1 MKIVPFFLVGFALLF
16 PNLSRAAEPVR
27 TYPVPNG
34 EPLSPNFTVSIDGQN
49 SPVYLAT
56 VVSLSNEERVK
67 VRDMIDPAGVTSKA
81 SFTSFDISGSAEL
94 TVTCPQAIQSAKIL
108 PTSSGI
114 IPQISGNKLTF
125 SVNKPTQLTLEINGD
140 WVNSLHLFV
149 NPPETDIPK
158 ADDPKVIYFGPGIH
172 EINQVKVTSG
182 QTVYIAGGAVLY
194 ASPLAAG
201 KSTGPMFLLSGTDI
215 TLRGRGIIDGS
226 KRPHPGGGHPIV
238 AEGTNIKVEGI
249 ILRDSPTWNFPVRKS
264 DNVNIRNIKIIG
276 WRSNSDGID
285 ICNSRNVTV
294 SDCFLRTFDDLVVI
308 KSYDPKGG
316 PAKDITVKN
325 CILWNEFAH
334 ALSLGAE
341 LRMPVENVTF
351 SDCEVI
357 HDKGREWL
365 LRVYHCDSAPVK
377 DIRFNNI
384 RSEET
389 RRLMSVWIG
398 KAIWTKDPE
407 RGHVDNVTF
416 SNIQSPVPN
425 RTSPYADLVGFDTE
439 HAIHGVYFDNVLVGG
454 KPLQAGD
461 VKQNEFVQGV
471 KINP

>member
-1 MKIVPFFLVGFALLF
+1 MKTASLVLAGFICYF
-16 PNLSRAAEPVR
+16 IYSNPTTAAVQ
-27 TYPVPNG
+27 TYPAPAG
-34 EPLSPNFTVSIDGQN
+34 EPLSPNFTVSVDGKN

-56 VVSLSNEERVK
+56 VVSLSPEERVK
-67 VRDMIDPAGVTSKA
+67 VRDMLDPAGVTSKA
-81 SFTSFDISGSAEL
+81 SFTSFDLNGSAE
-94 TVTCPQAIQSAKIL
+94 VTISCPQAIQNVKIL

-114 IPQISGNKLTF
+114 VPQISGNKLSF
-125 SVNKPTQLTLEINGD
+125 SVSKAAQLTLEVNGD

-149 NPPETDIPK
+149 NPPETNLPK

-182 QTVYIAGGAVLY
+182 QTVYIAGGAILY
-194 ASPLAAG
+194 ASPLEAG
-201 KSTGPMFLLSGTDI
+201 KSTGPMFLLSGTNI

-238 AEGTNIKVEGI
+238 AEGTNIRVEGV
-249 ILRDSPTWNFPVRKS
+249 ILRDSPTWNFPIRKS
-264 DNVNIRNIKIIG
+264 DNVDVRNLKIIG

-308 KSYDPKGG
+308 KSYDPQGG
-316 PAKDITVKN
+316 PVKDITVKN

-377 DIRFNNI
+377 DIRFDNI

-389 RRLMSVWIG
+389 QRLMSLWIG
-398 KAIWTKDPE
+398 KAIWTKDVE
-407 RGHVDNVTF
+407 RGHIDNVTF
-416 SNIQSPVPN
+416 SNILSPLPS
-425 RTSPYADLVGFDTE
+425 RTSPYADLMGFDVE
-439 HAIHGVYFDNVLVGG
+439 HAIHGVRFEHVLVGG
-454 KPLQAGD
+454 NLLQASD
-461 VKQNEFVQGV
+461 IKQNEFVQDV
-471 KINP
+471 NVNP